1 MGRQQDTKR
10 PFHPMTI
17 RRLRANFERK
27 LKEVRGLTDSIQN
40 AVDAKEATWID
51 GKILAR
57 ASHELSYTWHK
68 YDSFTNDLRKRLE
81 QGDFVDNSEE
91 IDMDTIDQTLSEASD
106 SYLQTKT
113 DVMGLFRELRK
124 QTHTTGNASCSSSSG
139 SSDEVE
145 NEKTEADKENLE
157 KGEASENGEKE
168 EDQPEENM
176 LRKHAKTVLLGI
188 VTIILVYFGL
198 YLIINEVEKNNRL
211 QTRG

>member
-1 MGRQQDTKR
+1 MERQRDTKS
-10 PFHPMTI
+10 PFNPMTI

-51 GKILAR
+51 GKILA
-57 ASHELSYTWHK
+57 SHELSYTWHK

-81 QGDFVDNSEE
+81 QGDLVDNSEE
-91 IDMDTIDQTLSEASD
+91 IDMDTIDQTLSKASD

-124 QTHTTGNASCSSSSG
+124 QTHTTGNGSSSSSSS

-145 NEKTEADKENLE
+145 NVKTEADKENLDNE
-157 KGEASENGEKE
+157 EASENGEKE

-188 VTIILVYFGL
+188 VTIMLVYFGL
-198 YLIINEVEKNNRL
+198 YLIINEAEKNKRL
-211 QTRG
+211 QTEG